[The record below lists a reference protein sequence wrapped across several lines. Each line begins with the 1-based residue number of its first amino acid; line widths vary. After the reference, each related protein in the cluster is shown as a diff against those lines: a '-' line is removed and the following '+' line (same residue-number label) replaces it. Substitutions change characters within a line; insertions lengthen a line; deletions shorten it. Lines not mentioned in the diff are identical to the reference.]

1 MLSEEDIKPKNID
14 YKEYTISQKL
24 YLILGEEIN
33 QIDKKNHENINIP
46 VEKGVKIPCSTQYE
60 DLTNLHYIILDRK
73 VNTVLEFGIG
83 KSSKIIVDALKI
95 NKIRHH
101 EYVSQ
106 NLRKDNLFECHTVD
120 DDNYWINDFRKNLN
134 EDLSD
139 YLKLY
144 FSKLSMTEFC
154 GRICT
159 LYDSLPNINPD
170 LIYIDGPGQYSP
182 IGEVR
187 GINTSHKDRTPM
199 AADILSI
206 EHFLHPGTLIVF
218 DGRTANARFLKTN
231 LQRDWAYFYSNSWDQ
246 HFFELQEEP
255 LGKYNKLYLDH
266 CLGNAFFERMNR
278 K

>member
-1 MLSEEDIKPKNID
+1 MLNEEDIKPKNID
-14 YKEYTISQKL
+14 YKEYSISKNL
-24 YLILGEEIN
+24 YSILGEEIN
-33 QIDKKNHENINIP
+33 QSDKTNYKNINIS
-46 VEKGVKIPCSTQYE
+46 VDKENKIPYATQYE

-83 KSSKIIVDALKI
+83 KSSKIMADALRI
-95 NKIRHH
+95 NKTRHQD
-101 EYVSQ
+101 YVSQ
-106 NLRKDNLFECHTVD
+106 KLRKDNLFECHTID
-120 DDNYWINDFRKNLN
+120 NNNYWINDFKNNLN
-134 EDLSD
+134 EDLSN
-139 YLKLY
+139 YLKLH
-144 FSKLSMTEFC
+144 FSKVSLSEFC

-170 LIYIDGPGQYSP
+170 LIYLDGPDQYSP
-182 IGEVR
+182 VGEVR

-206 EHFLHPGTLIVF
+206 EHFLHPGTLIVI

-266 CLGNAFFERMNR
+266 CLGNPFFERMNR